1 VPTREQ
7 VRELLDSGMDYE
19 AAGRRLGIPA
29 GQAYLI
35 VTGVPADGSDTI
47 PDGAGPDGVREASR
61 YLLPSSQRLSNPPER
76 NPVSKD
82 SVRRWMAARAA
93 ADGQMQAAKRQRA
106 QAAG

>member
-47 PDGAGPDGVREASR
+47 PDGTREESR
-61 YLLPSSQRLSNPPER
+61 YLLSSSQRLSNPPAH

-106 QAAG
+106 QATG

>member
-19 AAGRRLGIPA
+19 AAGRRLSIPA

-35 VTGVPADGSDTI
+35 LTGVPADGSDTI
-47 PDGAGPDGVREASR
+47 PDREMEESR
-61 YLLPSSQRLSNPPER
+61 YLLPSSQRLSNPPEH
-76 NPVSKD
+76 NPVGKD
-82 SVRRWMAARAA
+82 SVRRWIAARAA

-106 QAAG
+106 RATG

>member
-19 AAGRRLGIPA
+19 AAGRELGIPA

-35 VTGVPADGSDTI
+35 ATGMPADGSETV
-47 PDGAGPDGVREASR
+47 PGQEMTESR
-61 YLLPSSQRLSNPPER
+61 YLLPSSQRLSNPPQHD
-76 NPVSKD
+76 PGSKD
-82 SVRRWMAARAA
+82 SVRRWMVARAA

-106 QAAG
+106 AGREGKPG